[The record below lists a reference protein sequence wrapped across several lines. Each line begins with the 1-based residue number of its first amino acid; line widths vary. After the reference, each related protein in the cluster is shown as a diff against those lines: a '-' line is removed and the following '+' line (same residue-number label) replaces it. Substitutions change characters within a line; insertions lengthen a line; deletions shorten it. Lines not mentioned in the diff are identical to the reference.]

1 MDTPATVSELT
12 GAVYGALP
20 QMFRDADEA
29 LGYPL
34 LTYYAAQLEQ
44 LAAVYA
50 LLDRFNFI
58 APDEGG
64 GYATSDLID
73 PQLGDAAWLPWQ
85 AQLYGV
91 LLDRSQ
97 PEATQRDAVGDR
109 RSGWRRGTAAS
120 MIAAAQTVLTGTKSC
135 IVLPHYGGDAWT
147 IGLQVVP
154 DEAPADP
161 NVIIDAVLAAD
172 AKPAGYELVV
182 DLYQASWATIEADF
196 PTWADLRAAGSWL
209 VIESAR

>member
-1 MDTPATVSELT
+1 MDTPASVSELT
-12 GAVYGALP
+12 TAAYGALP
-20 QMFRDADEA
+20 QMVRDADEA

-44 LAAVYA
+44 LASVYE

-58 APDEGG
+58 PPDEGG
-64 GYATSDLID
+64 GHITSDLID
-73 PQLGDAAWLPWQ
+73 PSLGDAAWLPWQ

-97 PEATQRDAVGDR
+97 QEATQRAVVDDR

-120 MIAAAQTVLTGTKSC
+120 MIAAAQTVLTGSKSC
-135 IVLPHYGGDAWT
+135 VVLPHYGGDVWT
-147 IGLQVVP
+147 IGLQTIP
-154 DEAPADP
+154 TETPADP
-161 NVIIDAVLAAD
+161 AVVDAVIAAD
-172 AKPAGYELVV
+172 AKPAGYELVNV
-182 DLYQASWATIEADF
+182 LYQASWATIEADF